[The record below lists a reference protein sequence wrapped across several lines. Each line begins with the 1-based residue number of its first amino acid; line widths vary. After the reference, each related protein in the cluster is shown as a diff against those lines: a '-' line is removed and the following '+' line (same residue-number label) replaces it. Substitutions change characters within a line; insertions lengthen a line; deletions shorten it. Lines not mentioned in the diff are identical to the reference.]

1 MGFWARLTAFFGLSR
16 AAASTPTEPRLSRGT
31 QVWRR
36 DQAAMLQAFEDHPH
50 LHTVVRA
57 RAEAAGA
64 IADAWQVFEIVK
76 PNTSR
81 ADLGLG
87 ALRGRAFSEAI
98 ADLQKEKTLKPQVD
112 SELLRLLRRPSP
124 LMSGVDFWEL
134 TSEHDDLVGEFI
146 WLKGARRGRRPT
158 VLHLMVPTWL
168 SRMPEPGA
176 REQVFTFT
184 TPGSTIVAPVEDV
197 IWRKRHSPRD
207 PYGARGVGT
216 AYVLRDELQ
225 LDELL
230 AAMARGRAANRNY
243 PDLLIGLLA
252 GNGPGSR
259 APGQAEVDI
268 VTKQLEQ
275 KHGGVDRVGQ
285 AHVIG
290 GDFKAQ
296 PLGHTLVES
305 QYMETRRFSRDT
317 SMQTFRMPPEVAGV
331 LDNANRSTIDVA
343 EDLFAR
349 QSTVPK
355 QERWR
360 ATIQDE
366 VAPDFGDNLV
376 VGYRSPVPADRE
388 YEAGF
393 FKSLPAAMTINEI
406 RQRAGLPPR
415 DDGNVFYKAPGATPV
430 AGSPSS
436 PTAQEK
442 P

>member
-1 MGFWARLTAFFGLSR
+1 MSFWGRLASFFGFR
-16 AAASTPTEPRLSRGT
+16 AASTTTATEPRLARGM

-36 DQAAMLQAFEDHPH
+36 DQAAMLYAFADHPH
-50 LHTVVRA
+50 LHTVVNA

-64 IADAWQVFEIVK
+64 VDWQVFEIVRE
-76 PNTSR
+76 NTR
-81 ADLGLG
+81 AEDLGVAG
-87 ALRGRAFSEAI
+87 LRERAWADAM
-98 ADLQKEKTLKPQVD
+98 ADLQKEGTVRPQVN
-112 SELLRLLRRPSP
+112 SALLRLLRRPSP
-124 LMSGVDFWEL
+124 FMSGPDFWEL
-134 TSEHDDLVGEFI
+134 TSKHEDLIGEFV
-146 WLKGARRGRRPT
+146 WLKTARKGRAPT
-158 VLHLMVPTWL
+158 VLHVLVPTWL
-168 SRMPEPGA
+168 QRTPEPGDK
-176 REQVFTFT
+176 EQVFVFQ
-184 TPGSTIVAPVEDV
+184 TPAQTIRAPIADV
-197 IWRKRHSPRD
+197 VWRKRHDPAD

-230 AAMARGRAANRNY
+230 SAMARGRAANKNF

-252 GNGPGSR
+252 GAGPGAR
-259 APGQAEVDI
+259 TPGQTEVDI

-275 KHGGVDRVGQ
+275 KHLGPDRVGQ

-317 SMQTFRMPPEVAGV
+317 NMQTFRHPPELAGII
-331 LDNANRSTIDVA
+331 DNANRSTISAA
-343 EDLFAR
+343 EDLFQR
-349 QSTVPK
+349 NGNVPK
-355 QERWR
+355 LERWR
-360 ATIQDE
+360 TTVQDE
-366 VAPDFGDNLV
+366 IAPDFGDNLL

-393 FKSLPAAMTINEI
+393 FKALPAAMTIDEI
-406 RQRAGLPPR
+406 RARAGLPPLPNR
-415 DDGNVFYKAPGATPV
+415 AGEVLYTAPGAAPV

-436 PTAQEK
+436 PPQENK

>member
-1 MGFWARLTAFFGLSR
+1 MGFWSRLAGFFGLSR
-16 AAASTPTEPRLSRGT
+16 ASATTSTTQPRLSRGT

-36 DQAAMLQAFEDHPH
+36 DQAAMLQAFSDHPH

-64 IADAWQVFEIVK
+64 VDWQVFEIAK
-76 PNTSR
+76 ENTR
-81 ADLGLG
+81 ADDLGISR
-87 ALRGRAFSEAI
+87 LRGRAYSEAI
-98 ADLQKEKTLKPQVD
+98 ADLQKEKTLVPQPD

-146 WLKGARRGRRPT
+146 WLKGGRRGRRPT
-158 VLHLMVPTWL
+158 ALHLMVPTWL
-168 SRMPEPGA
+168 QRTPEPGD
-176 REQVFTFT
+176 REQNFTFQ
-184 TPGSTIVAPVEDV
+184 TPASKVIAPVSDV
-197 IWRKRHSPRD
+197 VWRKRHDPRN
-207 PYGARGVGT
+207 PYGSRGVGT

-252 GNGPGSR
+252 GLAPGSR
-259 APGQAEVDI
+259 PPGQAEVDL

-275 KHGGVDRVGQ
+275 KHGGPERVGQ

-296 PLGHTLVES
+296 ALGHTLVES

-360 ATIQDE
+360 STVQDE
-366 VAPDFGDNLV
+366 IAPDFGDNLV
-376 VGYRSPVPADRE
+376 VGFRSPVPADRD

-393 FKSLPAAMTINEI
+393 FKALPAAMTINEI
-406 RQRAGLPPR
+406 RARAGLPPHP
-415 DDGNVFYKAPGATPV
+415 DGDAFYKAPGATPV

-436 PTAQEK
+436 PPKET